1 MGDIITRENGFV
13 APTGLDWTLMQSA
26 LPLSIVFVFLG
37 GSAAVLGPWQSR
49 VGHRKSILYAAMSF
63 GGGLAVGSLGIYL
76 HVLPLLYLGYGALA
90 GTGLGLAYTPCISA
104 LMQWFPDKKGTA
116 SGITIAGFGSGALL
130 FTPLVQKLTK
140 HFAKLPEYLG
150 PAKDF
155 AINIVDG
162 NMYVD
167 INGKAVQ
174 VVEAMAADVAKLSV
188 KLPEGLYVVGSGSTG
203 AAETLAV
210 LAAGYFSVM
219 FASSLALKTPHASF
233 VPPVAAPSLK
243 PLGADVGTAPVA
255 PPKVVDVSM
264 QEAIR

>member
-1 MGDIITRENGFV
+1 
-13 APTGLDWTLMQSA
+13 
-26 LPLSIVFVFLG
+26 
-37 GSAAVLGPWQSR
+37 
-49 VGHRKSILYAAMSF
+49 MSF

-76 HVLPLLYLGYGALA
+76 HMLPLLYLGYGALA

-155 AINIVDG
+155 AINIIDG

-174 VVEAMAADVAKLSV
+174 VVEAMTADVAKLSV

-219 FASSLALKTPHASF
+219 LASSLALKTPHSSY
-233 VPPVAAPSLK
+233 VPPIAAPSLK
-243 PLGADVGTAPVA
+243 PLGADAGIAPAA

-264 QEAIR
+264 QEAIRYINIIVLCFETNLMAFGMLLFCVTDLPSSTCSALRSRRWPWAAWEFSRSLSP